1 MINHFKKMK
10 EIKDLKLQE
19 IVKLNE
25 LNEKDLKLE
34 LVKSAKDL
42 FVLRMKK
49 EQGELKQTHLITA
62 LRKYIAQL
70 NTVASSK

>member
-1 MINHFKKMK
+1 MK

-70 NTVASSK
+70 NTVASSKWFNIA